1 MATDR
6 LINLILLFFA
16 YAFLGWCIEV
26 TLKYFQFHRFI
37 NRGFLTGPWLPI
49 YGSGA
54 ALITVVIKG
63 LAPLEFSVGTTFIV
77 SFLLCGFLEYMTS
90 YVLEKR
96 FHARWWD
103 YSSKPMNLHG
113 RVWIGNLVLF
123 GLGGVVI
130 VDLINPLLLRLSEHM
145 SFPLR
150 EIMAFSLSAVFV
162 ADYVMSHFVLK
173 LVKTSVE
180 LSEADDTEAISKEVR
195 ILLSNRSV
203 FYRRFAEAYPE
214 VIYKT
219 ERIAKRMEEI
229 QVEMER
235 LRQEAEERVVQM
247 RQEVAENL
255 EPTRSV
261 KNEIIEKQDA
271 LIGLLYREEDAS
283 PEIRELK
290 REVESKKAVLQKRRA
305 LFPKL

>member
-1 MATDR
+1 MPVES

-16 YAFLGWCIEV
+16 YAFIGWCVEV

-63 LAPLEFSVGTTFIV
+63 LAPLEFSVGTTFAV

-103 YSSKPMNLHG
+103 YSQKPMNLQG

-150 EIMAFSLSAVFV
+150 EIMALFLPVVFV

-195 ILLSNRSV
+195 LLLSDRSI
-203 FYRRFAEAYPE
+203 FHRRFAEAYPE

-219 ERIAKRMEEI
+219 ERIARRMEEI
-229 QVEMER
+229 RAEAER
-235 LRQEAEERVVQM
+235 LRQEAEERVAQM
-247 RQEVAENL
+247 RLEVAENL
-255 EPTRSV
+255 EPTRNV

-271 LIGLLYREEDAS
+271 LICLLYREEDAG

-290 REVESKKAVLQKRRA
+290 QEIESKKAVLQKRR
-305 LFPKL
+305 LRFPKL